1 MLEKDRIMEIPAQ
14 QRMQRQESLAREHNE
29 EYEAALRRAVALEI
43 PQAAY
48 SSSYGT
54 FAEVEKGEGSGSSSG
69 ALSSLLSFKRM
80 KERWD
85 NFIERL
91 FDVDE
96 SGRMVFKKSST

>member
-14 QRMQRQESLAREHNE
+14 QRMQRQESLAREHSE
-29 EYEAALRRAVALEI
+29 EYEAALRRAIALDI
-43 PQAAY
+43 PQASY
-48 SSSYGT
+48 SPSYGT
-54 FAEVEKGEGSGSSSG
+54 FAEVEEGESSGSSSG
-69 ALSSLLSFKRM
+69 AGSLLSFKRM
-80 KERWD
+80 RERWD